1 MNADWQTQFAIMLF
15 SCAVLLMYSASSI
28 YHWTIPGR
36 TKQILRYVD
45 HINIYTLIAASYT
58 PILLCSI
65 KGVLGWS
72 MFLFLWSAALV
83 GAIYKLFFLG
93 KYPKLSLVLYLSMG
107 WSALFIARSVW
118 INLPKI
124 ALFCI
129 LLEGVFYTVGT
140 YFYANDRKQ
149 PYFHATWH
157 LFVLLGTIM
166 HCLAIWYIL

>member
-1 MNADWQTQFAIMLF
+1 MIKQTKEEIANTLTHVCGVGMALISGSILIAKSMNADWQTQFAIMLF

-83 GAIYKLFFLG
+83 GAIYKLPAFN
-93 KYPKLSLVLYLSMG
+93 P
-107 WSALFIARSVW
+107 
-118 INLPKI
+118 
-124 ALFCI
+124 
-129 LLEGVFYTVGT
+129 
-140 YFYANDRKQ
+140 
-149 PYFHATWH
+149 
-157 LFVLLGTIM
+157 
-166 HCLAIWYIL
+166 